1 LAGEPTT
8 ADLLRLV
15 RTTMDVMSIPLEEAI
30 ERVAPPE
37 RWEAVR
43 ARYEEEAT
51 QVIRRIRGVSAD
63 GGPKPWFADWDP
75 ASGYYWVRQRRYLLD
90 TVGRTE
96 RELESLDD
104 DSDRVL
110 SHLEH
115 PLSDEPFATRGLVIG
130 YVQSGKTANFSA
142 VIAKA
147 ADVGYRIVIVLTGMH
162 NSLRQQ
168 TQRRLERELGLVDGV
183 GVGLPEHGSRWICQT
198 TAALDGDFRPGTSD
212 PNVLQGNE
220 RVIFVVKK
228 FGTVLDRLISFIQQA
243 KPPEGLPVLII
254 DDEADQASI
263 NTGGNRAATDAG
275 SDDDELQLSELV
287 DESDPDLDLEE
298 ELDPSK
304 INAKI
309 RTIINSFTRVAYIGY
324 TATPFANVLI
334 DQSTEDREVYED
346 LFPKDFILTLP
357 AGPSYVGAERL
368 FGREALDGL
377 PEAEG
382 LDVIRYV
389 PDADL
394 PAILPVECKLEDFIP
409 GIPESMELAIMD
421 WVLATGGM
429 LARIEDEDA
438 PSCMLIH
445 THQRT
450 RVQNELGP
458 QVQEV
463 ISRFRQEWRY
473 GGEGFRQRLR
483 DRWQSEFDPVTVRID
498 PARRLRFEDVDVQ
511 IDRLFRDPVR
521 VMVLNSTNTEDV
533 LDYETE
539 PNLKAILV
547 GGNRLSRG
555 LTLEGLLVSYFVRQS
570 PYYDTL
576 LQMGR
581 WFGYRE
587 KIVDLTRLW
596 TTEMLASWFRDLALR
611 EEELRQQV
619 SAAERDELTPQVVG
633 YRIRTHPAMM
643 VTAQNKMGAGRVR
656 NLSYAG
662 RLIQTTRFL
671 LRDPEWLERNHNAVK
686 RLFGSL
692 PPDLEIDP
700 SGAPLWRGV
709 DWERV
714 VELLGDYRTVQDR
727 ITFDA
732 DAARHYI
739 EAQVQA
745 GQLIRWDVAV
755 GSLRDPDQALGVVD
769 LGVQG
774 HPEFNAIS
782 RSRLRDDPQSIG
794 ALTNPAQKSG
804 DIRRGDE
811 EIGLTNEQIMIAREE
826 CAEDESRPI
835 RDALLAQRD
844 PAEGLLVVYPISP
857 NSQPRPNSKKR
868 VPLFDDPATAR
879 PVIGLALGFPRSESA
894 ATVEYMVNE
903 PKEEAPEE

>member
-8 ADLLRLV
+8 SDLLRVV
-15 RTTMDVMSIPLEEAI
+15 RTMMEALSISLEEAI
-30 ERVAPPE
+30 ERVVPGDRQDE
-37 RWEAVR
+37 IR

-75 ASGYYWVRQRRYLLD
+75 ASGYYWIRQRQYLLD

-115 PLSDEPFATRGLVIG
+115 PLDSEPFTTRGLVIG

-142 VIAKA
+142 LIAKA

-168 TQRRLERELGLVDGV
+168 TQRRLDRELGLVEGV
-183 GVGLPEHGSRWICQT
+183 GVGLPDHGLRWLSQT
-198 TAALDGDFRPGTSD
+198 TAELNGDFQPGTSD

-228 FGTVLDRLISFIQQA
+228 FGTVLDRLISFIEQA
-243 KPPEGLPVLII
+243 NPPENVPVLII

-263 NTGGNRAATDAG
+263 NTGGNRG
-275 SDDDELQLSELV
+275 VPQDDEDELQLSELV
-287 DESDPDLDLEE
+287 DEVDPELDLEE

-309 RTIINSFTRVAYIGY
+309 RTIINLFSRVAYVGY
-324 TATPFANVLI
+324 TATPFANVLV
-334 DQSTEDREVYED
+334 DQAAEDREVFED

-357 AGPSYVGAERL
+357 AGPGYVGAERL
-368 FGREALDGL
+368 FGRDTLDGT
-377 PEAEG
+377 PEGQVEG

-389 PDADL
+389 PDSDL
-394 PAILPVECKLEDFIP
+394 PAILPVECKLEEFTP
-409 GIPESMELAIMD
+409 AIPESMEMAIMD
-421 WVLATGGM
+421 WVLATGGL
-429 LARIEDEDA
+429 LARVEEEDH

-450 RVQNELGP
+450 RVQNELAP

-473 GGEGFRQRLR
+473 GGAGFRQRLR

-498 PARRLRFEDVDVQ
+498 PLRARSFDEVEAQ

-521 VMVLNSTNTEDV
+521 VLVLNSTTEDV
-533 LDYETE
+533 LDYEDE
-539 PNLKAILV
+539 PNIKAILI

-555 LTLEGLLVSYFVRQS
+555 MTLEGLLVSYFVRPS

-587 KIVDLTRLW
+587 QIADLTRLW
-596 TTEMLASWFRDLALR
+596 TTQLLGSWFRDLALR

-619 SAAERDELTPQVVG
+619 AAAERAGLSPEAVG

-656 NLSYAG
+656 DLSYAG
-662 RLIQTTRFL
+662 RLIQTTRFM
-671 LRDPEWLERNHNAVK
+671 LRDPQWLEGNHEAV
-686 RLFGSL
+686 RAFFASL
-692 PPDLEIDP
+692 PDNFEVDP

-709 DWERV
+709 DWQLV
-714 VELLGDYRTVQDR
+714 VELLGRYRTVQDR

-739 EAQVQA
+739 EAQVAA
-745 GQLIRWDVAV
+745 GELVHWDIAI
-755 GSLRDPDQALGVVD
+755 GSLRDRDPDLGGVD
-769 LGVQG
+769 LGVSG
-774 HPEFNAIS
+774 TPEFNAIS
-782 RSRLRDDPQSIG
+782 RTRLKDDPESIG
-794 ALTNPAQKSG
+794 ALTNPAQKDG

-811 EIGLTNEQIMIAREE
+811 EIGMTDDQIMRARKQLGEE
-826 CAEDESRPI
+826 EYETI
-835 RDALLAQRD
+835 REALLAQRD

-857 NSQPRPNSKKR
+857 HSQPRTNSRKR
-868 VPLFDDPATAR
+868 LALFEDSSAAP
-879 PVIGLALGFPRSESA
+879 PVIGLALGFPRSDSA
-894 ATVEYMVNE
+894 ATVEYLVNE
-903 PKEEAPEE
+903 PAAEVQAE

>member
-1 LAGEPTT
+1 MEAL
-8 ADLLRLV
+8 
-15 RTTMDVMSIPLEEAI
+15 SISLDEAI
-30 ERVAPPE
+30 GRVVPTDRQDE
-37 RWEAVR
+37 VR
-43 ARYEEEAT
+43 ARYQEEAT

-75 ASGYYWVRQRRYLLD
+75 ATGYYWIRQRQYLLA

-115 PLSDEPFATRGLVIG
+115 PLDSELFTTRGLVIG

-142 VIAKA
+142 LIAKA

-168 TQRRLERELGLVDGV
+168 TQRRLDRELGFIEGV
-183 GVGLPEHGSRWICQT
+183 GVGLPDHGLRWLSQT
-198 TAALDGDFRPGTSD
+198 TADLHGDFQPGTSD

-228 FGTVLDRLISFIQQA
+228 FGTVLDRLISFIEQA
-243 KPPEGLPVLII
+243 NPPEGVPVLII

-263 NTGGNRAATDAG
+263 NTGGNRGAAQ
-275 SDDDELQLSELV
+275 DDGDELQLSELV
-287 DESDPDLDLEE
+287 DEVDPEVDLEE

-309 RTIINSFTRVAYIGY
+309 RTIINLFSRVAYVGY

-334 DQSTEDREVYED
+334 DQSTEDRDVFED

-357 AGPSYVGAERL
+357 AGPGYVGTERL
-368 FGREALDGL
+368 FGRGTLDGT
-377 PEAEG
+377 PEDEVEG

-394 PAILPVECKLEDFIP
+394 PAILPMERKLEEFTP
-409 GIPESMELAIMD
+409 SVPESMEMAIMD
-421 WVLATGGM
+421 WVLATGGL
-429 LARIEDEDA
+429 LARVEEEDH

-473 GGEGFRQRLR
+473 GGAGFRQRLR

-498 PARRLRFEDVDVQ
+498 PARARGFDEVESQ
-511 IDRLFRDPVR
+511 IDRLFRDPVQ
-521 VMVLNSTNTEDV
+521 VLILNSTTEDV
-533 LDYETE
+533 LDYEDE
-539 PNLKAILV
+539 PFLKAILI

-555 LTLEGLLVSYFVRQS
+555 MTLEGLLVSYFVRPS

-587 KIVDLTRLW
+587 PIVDLTRLW
-596 TTEMLASWFRDLALR
+596 TTPMLASWFRDLALR

-619 SAAERDELTPQVVG
+619 AAAERAGLTPETVG

-656 NLSYAG
+656 DLSYDG
-662 RLIQTTRFL
+662 RLIQTTRFM
-671 LRDPEWLERNHNAVK
+671 LRDPQWLRNNHEAV
-686 RLFGSL
+686 RALFASL
-692 PPDLEIDP
+692 PDDFETDQ

-709 DWERV
+709 DWQLV
-714 VELLGDYRTVQDR
+714 VELLTRYRTVQDR

-739 EAQVQA
+739 EAQVA
-745 GQLIRWDVAV
+745 ADELVRWDVAI
-755 GSLRDPDQALGVVD
+755 GSLREPDSNLGGVD
-769 LGVQG
+769 LGMSG
-774 HPEFNAIS
+774 IPEVNAIS
-782 RSRLRDDPQSIG
+782 RTRLKDDPESIG
-794 ALTNPAQKSG
+794 ALTNPAQKEG

-811 EIGLTNEQIMIAREE
+811 EIGLTDDQIMHARQELAEE
-826 CAEDESRPI
+826 KFETI
-835 RDALLAQRD
+835 REALLAQRN

-857 NSQPRPNSKKR
+857 HSQPRANSRKR
-868 VPLFDDPATAR
+868 LALFEDSNTAP
-879 PVIGLALGFPRSESA
+879 PVIGLALGFPPSGSA
-894 ATVEYMVNE
+894 ATVEYLVNE
-903 PKEEAPEE
+903 PAAEVQPE